1 MARVCSNSGIALGD
15 PARRQIGGG
24 EAVPR
29 VQGVG
34 MARTQQPLE
43 VRGQRLTDRDC
54 LRGAI
59 AQLDQVIKR
68 DEPEP
73 QQKFG

>member
-1 MARVCSNSGIALGD
+1 
-15 PARRQIGGG
+15 
-24 EAVPR
+24 
-29 VQGVG
+29 

-43 VRGQRLTDRDC
+43 VRGQRLTDGDC
-54 LRGAI
+54 LRGI
-59 AQLDQVIKR
+59 AQLNQVIKH